1 MQCNEVERNTMK
13 KISQYAVVDLGSSK
27 ITCIIATRGD
37 EDSTLRVVGV
47 ASVTSRGIRKSQIV
61 DIEESIEAVTE
72 AVESAERMAGL
83 SIKDATVSV
92 SGIHVESLN
101 SKGLVAVQDQGGE
114 ITSTDVLRVID
125 AAKAVPLP
133 PQREILHVI
142 PRFFLVDN
150 QDGIKDPVGMSG
162 VRLEAE
168 AHLITGSSVNL
179 KNIARVMSEIG
190 VDTRSI
196 TFAGY
201 ASSLSTLTDTEK
213 ELGTVI
219 IDIGGGTTS
228 LCVYQEGALSHSAVL
243 PVGAKNIT
251 NDIAIGLRVSLD
263 SAEIIKRNLAE
274 GEQIAKVLDPK
285 SVSSKKQADEID
297 LHKLGLKD
305 APRKIS
311 RKAVVEGIVRPRLNE
326 IFELIKAELIK
337 AGMGGKTP
345 AGLVLTGGGAM
356 TYGLSDTARKI
367 LNMQSRIATPVGLT
381 GLVDEINTP
390 EYATAAGLL
399 ILSQRDEGRPAS
411 SGLKLP
417 KLKFKLPTSHSVKKV
432 IDFIKS
438 FLP

>member
-1 MQCNEVERNTMK
+1 MK
-13 KISQYAVVDLGSSK
+13 KTNQFSVVDLGSSK
-27 ITCIIATRGD
+27 ISCVIAVKG
-37 EDSTLRVVGV
+37 EDDSSLRVVGV
-47 ASVTSRGIRKSQIV
+47 ASVGSRGIRKSQIV
-61 DIEESIEAVTE
+61 DIEDAIEAVTE

-83 SIKDATVSV
+83 SIKDVSVSV
-92 SGIHVESLN
+92 SGLHIESQN

-114 ITSTDVLRVID
+114 ISGEDVARVVE

-150 QDGIKDPVGMSG
+150 QEGIKDPVGMSG

-179 KNIARVMSEIG
+179 KNLSKVMSEIG
-190 VDTRSI
+190 VDTRAV
-196 TFAGY
+196 TFAGL
-201 ASSLSTLTDTEK
+201 ASSVATLNETEK
-213 ELGTVI
+213 ELGVVMV
-219 IDIGGGTTS
+219 DIGGGTTS
-228 LCVYQEGALSHSAVL
+228 LCVYVDGALSHSAVI
-243 PVGAKNIT
+243 PVGAKNIS

-263 SAEIIKRNLAE
+263 SAETIKRNLAPDE
-274 GEQIAKVLDPK
+274 RIAKVLDPK
-285 SVSSKKQADEID
+285 NVNSKKQADEID

-326 IFELIKAELIK
+326 IFELIKSELIK

-345 AGLVLTGGGAM
+345 AGLVLTGGGSL
-356 TYGLSDTARKI
+356 TYGLSETARKI
-367 LNMQSRIATPVGLT
+367 LNMQARIATPSGLT

-390 EYATAAGLL
+390 EYSTVAGLL
-399 ILSQRDEGRPAS
+399 ILSDREGTTPTRP
-411 SGLKLP
+411 GFKLP
-417 KLKFKLPTSHSVKKV
+417 KLSGKFPASPSVKKV
-432 IDFIKS
+432 VDFIKS

>member
-1 MQCNEVERNTMK
+1 MK
-13 KISQYAVVDLGSSK
+13 KISQISVVDLGSSK
-27 ITCIIATRGD
+27 ITCVIATRG
-37 EDSTLRVVGV
+37 EDDTSLRVVGV
-47 ASVTSRGIRKSQIV
+47 SSVPSKGIRKSQIV
-61 DIEESIEAVTE
+61 DIDDTIEVVTE

-83 SIKDATVSV
+83 SIKDVTVSV
-92 SGIHVESLN
+92 SGLHIESQN

-114 ITSTDVLRVID
+114 ITSEDVVRVVE

-133 PQREILHVI
+133 TAREILHVI

-150 QDGIKDPVGMSG
+150 QEGIKDPVGMSG

-179 KNIARVMSEIG
+179 KNLSKVMSEIG
-190 VDTRSI
+190 VDTKSV
-196 TFAGY
+196 TFAGL
-201 ASSLSTLTDTEK
+201 SSAVATLNDTEK
-213 ELGTVI
+213 ELGVVMV
-219 IDIGGGTTS
+219 DIGGGTTS
-228 LCVYQEGALSHSAVL
+228 LCVYVDGALSHSAVI

-263 SAEIIKRNLAE
+263 SAEAIKRNLALDDH
-274 GEQIAKVLDPK
+274 IAKVLDPK
-285 SVSSKKQADEID
+285 NPSSKKQADEID

-345 AGLVLTGGGAM
+345 AGLVITGGGAL
-356 TYGLSDTARKI
+356 TYGISETARKI
-367 LNMQSRIATPVGLT
+367 LNMQSRIAIPTGLT
-381 GLVDEINTP
+381 GLVDEIKTP
-390 EYATAAGLL
+390 EYATVAGLL
-399 ILSQRDEGRPAS
+399 ILSDRDDSAPVKS
-411 SGLKLP
+411 SFKLP
-417 KLKFKLPTSHSVKKV
+417 KFGGKLPTSNSLKKV
-432 IDFIKS
+432 VDFIKS